1 MVRLGCATVALLSL
15 FSCGQE
21 KFNNS
26 SSYAETARAYFE
38 SNATSL
44 CYPNT
49 SSSDAIGM
57 DNTIFPVWS
66 KASVTKDDDGCILVE
81 APLGGSQKLV
91 GCVYEAVDGQILR
104 HPALA
109 SSALVFV
116 FHNEIVAE
124 MFIQTTIDQ
133 CRFGSFEGAIRVNNG
148 IRVVL
153 ESDLDGTLLHNH
165 IIPGNSTAT
174 AFGYKIGVSQLTK
187 GGGEDGPEGEWL
199 QTCWVCGTQYYIYEG
214 HSCNDVGAKEDDYW
228 PYRSNDLCPSC
239 GEEMENCV
247 CSDISICPICSH
259 PTEFCVCDPEEF
271 STNNGWGGSGI
282 CSDCRNPKDQC
293 TCWYCPICKENA
305 KHCTCFCAICWA
317 AMKDCRCN
325 LPPEK

>member
-1 MVRLGCATVALLSL
+1 MIKFFNPMVRLGCATVALLSL

-38 SNATSL
+38 SNATAL

-81 APLGGSQKLV
+81 APLSGSQKLMA
-91 GCVYEAVDGQILR
+91 CVYEAFEGGLSR

-109 SSALVFV
+109 SPTLVFV
-116 FHNEIVAE
+116 FHDETVE
-124 MFIQTTIDQ
+124 GMYVQTIINQ
-133 CRFGSFEGAIRVNNG
+133 CRFREGDGAIRVDDG
-148 IRVVL
+148 IRVII
-153 ESDLDGTLLHNH
+153 ESDLDGTILHNH
-165 IIPGNSTAT
+165 IFPGNTTAT
-174 AFGYKIGVSQLTK
+174 AYGYKLAVSLLTK
-187 GGGEDGPEGEWL
+187 GGNGDGPEGAWDDEATYDWPPRPGDRCPI
-199 QTCWVCGTQYYIYEG
+199 CWEPEG
-214 HSCNDVGAKEDDYW
+214 Y
-228 PYRSNDLCPSC
+228 
-239 GEEMENCV
+239 CV
-247 CSDISICPICSH
+247 CSDISICPWCGH
-259 PTEFCVCDPEEF
+259 PTDFCVCDPADF
-271 STNNGWGGSGI
+271 NYPGSGSTL
-282 CSDCRNPKDQC
+282 CSHCRHPRSQC
-293 TCWYCPICKENA
+293 TCWYCPICKENER
-305 KHCTCFCAICWA
+305 HCTCFCAICWA